1 MTDTG
6 RPYWSKTKEGNCS
19 QAIPNLWNR
28 LWDLVQRDYP
38 DFPWLPFNS
47 LKDTSANFV
56 RRIGGGETASL
67 HLAHKHQSTDDDLNR
82 YTNPVRKKH
91 FKVLRRL
98 ELKLQPVFDAA
109 GSEPWADQPKNYIGR
124 AKIKEIIELRSQ
136 GIKIAEIARKLG
148 VSTTTIYRHL
158 PKGTSAVEDTAMNR
172 QEPNAGINTN

>member
-56 RRIGGGETASL
+56 RRIGASL
-67 HLAHKHQSTDDDLNR
+67 KPRNFTHRAKSKPVHQS
-82 YTNPVRKKH
+82 
-91 FKVLRRL
+91 
-98 ELKLQPVFDAA
+98 
-109 GSEPWADQPKNYIGR
+109 SI
-124 AKIKEIIELRSQ
+124 LRSSILIVLF
-136 GIKIAEIARKLG
+136 GESESTKRKIHLG
-148 VSTTTIYRHL
+148 KRLV
-158 PKGTSAVEDTAMNR
+158 N
-172 QEPNAGINTN
+172 